1 MKTKIYITMKRIL
14 LLMILLFQITFVFGQ
29 TNWSQW
35 GSLPCFKGFQFA
47 VVNNGLVQS
56 INQYSWQ
63 AKIKSTYTQKVTFNM
78 TWIVGGEEVSIGQVT
93 LQPGKEYL
101 HTSRYFNSN
110 ADILYVKVS
119 EVNFSDKLNCY
130 AECDNGSPNQPNC
143 SNSNSANSSPDTS
156 ATQQNDL
163 TDYNNSKAD
172 LERELAEHNA
182 GIQKQNE
189 ENQRQQF
196 NKLYNEGVSLKSE
209 GNFGAAKNRFNDA
222 LKFATNE
229 NEKRQAKQALN
240 QNEADGKVYVVG
252 AITKTTTDLITYF
265 ANRKNALRNSLSQ
278 EDGKALLEIVNTENP
293 TDYVQNIIAI
303 FSDLGYTHKETEKES
318 SMTTITMNND
328 INNINDLLHIF
339 IRPAGNSNFNS
350 ISFIY
355 HRKKKLLEQLAVLLD
370 DLEGF
375 SSPELKGVPPSRQK
389 KVADAEKGK
398 KELDQKKLEFEK
410 SSAPIKSISIIE
422 SNITVQSI
430 IDKHINAIGDLTKL
444 KAVKNIT
451 YIENDEEGFVS
462 KKIWAYN
469 KSVSFRMKE
478 GEKPQHRFVANN
490 GKGYVEMDGVRN
502 ILDKD
507 AIPLFFGKNIQPFS
521 ILKLKQSQDLK
532 LGEMVILNGKECY
545 TIIENVSFKAYKI
558 TSYKTFKYYFDSVS
572 GLWIGTEESDGTNK
586 SYTYYDDYREVEGIL
601 FPFTETFNNLGGTNT
616 MGYSSIKINE
626 PLTDKD
632 FE

>member
-1 MKTKIYITMKRIL
+1 
-14 LLMILLFQITFVFGQ
+14 
-29 TNWSQW
+29 
-35 GSLPCFKGFQFA
+35 
-47 VVNNGLVQS
+47 
-56 INQYSWQ
+56 
-63 AKIKSTYTQKVTFNM
+63 
-78 TWIVGGEEVSIGQVT
+78 
-93 LQPGKEYL
+93 
-101 HTSRYFNSN
+101 
-110 ADILYVKVS
+110 
-119 EVNFSDKLNCY
+119 
-130 AECDNGSPNQPNC
+130 
-143 SNSNSANSSPDTS
+143 
-156 ATQQNDL
+156 
-163 TDYNNSKAD
+163 
-172 LERELAEHNA
+172 
-182 GIQKQNE
+182 
-189 ENQRQQF
+189 
-196 NKLYNEGVSLKSE
+196 
-209 GNFGAAKNRFNDA
+209 
-222 LKFATNE
+222 
-229 NEKRQAKQALN
+229 
-240 QNEADGKVYVVG
+240 
-252 AITKTTTDLITYF
+252 
-265 ANRKNALRNSLSQ
+265 
-278 EDGKALLEIVNTENP
+278 
-293 TDYVQNIIAI
+293 
-303 FSDLGYTHKETEKES
+303 
-318 SMTTITMNND
+318 MNND

>member
-1 MKTKIYITMKRIL
+1 MKRIL

>member
-143 SNSNSANSSPDTS
+143 SNSNSANTSPDTS

-293 TDYVQNIIAI
+293 RIM
-303 FSDLGYTHKETEKES
+303 F
-318 SMTTITMNND
+318 
-328 INNINDLLHIF
+328 
-339 IRPAGNSNFNS
+339 
-350 ISFIY
+350 
-355 HRKKKLLEQLAVLLD
+355 
-370 DLEGF
+370 
-375 SSPELKGVPPSRQK
+375 
-389 KVADAEKGK
+389 
-398 KELDQKKLEFEK
+398 
-410 SSAPIKSISIIE
+410 
-422 SNITVQSI
+422 
-430 IDKHINAIGDLTKL
+430 
-444 KAVKNIT
+444 
-451 YIENDEEGFVS
+451 
-462 KKIWAYN
+462 KI
-469 KSVSFRMKE
+469 
-478 GEKPQHRFVANN
+478 
-490 GKGYVEMDGVRN
+490 
-502 ILDKD
+502 
-507 AIPLFFGKNIQPFS
+507 
-521 ILKLKQSQDLK
+521 
-532 LGEMVILNGKECY
+532 
-545 TIIENVSFKAYKI
+545 
-558 TSYKTFKYYFDSVS
+558 
-572 GLWIGTEESDGTNK
+572 
-586 SYTYYDDYREVEGIL
+586 
-601 FPFTETFNNLGGTNT
+601 
-616 MGYSSIKINE
+616 
-626 PLTDKD
+626 
-632 FE
+632 